1 MVQGVVAESCDL
13 ATVGARDATEGWREL
28 LARTYIPFDAYPDP
42 APGERFDVRSSLLH
56 LGDMRLLEYECGRG
70 LGVRTR
76 REIAATDGDVLGF
89 MVMRKG
95 RVGLTLDGRSLMLA
109 SGQAAIWDGA
119 RPGSFTAVE
128 PIAKRTL
135 IVPRERLCAAIPG
148 YEDAVGRPLREG
160 TTALTLMAGYLESL
174 VSLAPGLGASAR
186 IAAADAALELL
197 RAVLGE
203 ALPSDSQGLRI
214 ALLSEVPRYV
224 EAHLTDPQLG
234 PATIARAHA
243 VSVRTLHQA
252 FETTGESVCALIR
265 RRRLQRCYEQLVASS
280 QDSVTTIALR
290 WGFQS
295 PSHFSRAFR
304 RQFGISPRELRAVH

>member
-1 MVQGVVAESCDL
+1 V
-13 ATVGARDATEGWREL
+13 TEGWREL

-42 APGERFDVRSSLLH
+42 APGERFEVRSSLLH
-56 LGDMRLLEYECGRG
+56 LGDMRLLDYECGRG

-76 REIAATDGDVLGF
+76 REIAATEGDVLGF

-95 RVGLTLDGRSLMLA
+95 RVGLTLNGSSMMLA

-119 RPGSFTAVE
+119 RAGSFTAVE

-135 IVPRERLCAAIPG
+135 ILPRERLRAAIPG
-148 YEDAVGRPLREG
+148 YERAVGRPLPDG
-160 TTALTLMAGYLESL
+160 TTALKLMAGYLDSL
-174 VSLAPGLGASAR
+174 VLLAPGLEASAR

-203 ALPSDSQGLRI
+203 RLTADSQALRI

-224 EAHLTDPQLG
+224 EARLTDPELG
-234 PATIARAHA
+234 PVMIARAHA

-252 FETTGESVCALIR
+252 FEPAGESVCALIR
-265 RRRLQRCYEQLVASS
+265 RRRLQRCYEELTASPR
-280 QDSVTTIALR
+280 DSVTTIALR

-304 RQFGISPRELRAVH
+304 RQFGISPRELRAVR